1 MFLAGGTSV
10 TEGLEIDIANGHD
23 HAGAFE
29 ADDVIRGNLFLYH
42 ISMVVNE
49 GHGMF

>member
-1 MFLAGGTSV
+1 MTVDF
-10 TEGLEIDIANGHD
+10 EIDVANGHD
-23 HAGAFE
+23 HTGVFE
-29 ADDVIRGNLFLYH
+29 ADGVIRGNLFLYH